1 MPIIELHT
9 TINSD
14 IQTVFDLSRSVDLH
28 QISTKKT
35 NEKAIAGKLSGLM
48 ELNDTVTWRA
58 KHFGIYQTL
67 TSKITEYERPRYFVD
82 EMVSGIFKRFRH
94 EHRFLEKDGKVTMT
108 DVFDYTAP
116 LGILGKMADKLF
128 LERYMTYFLHLRN
141 ETIKTYAESNLKNE
155 LIN

>member
-128 LERYMTYFLHLRN
+128 LKRYMTYFLHLRN